1 MKNPLLELFLQKNI
15 KRQIEKKAEVKFTK
29 ALNKALNLAYLAGIK
44 NRGDVLTLPINELW
58 LSLVAKNK

>member
-1 MKNPLLELFLQKNI
+1 MQKNI